1 VVSGLEIAAAVGI
14 GSTIAGSVIGQKG
27 YRKTAAAQRLAGK
40 AEMMRAQAESESAK
54 FEQQQREVEAQ
65 VAGIQGAR
73 EETVRRNDIRKTLD
87 NLSVMSASRGGGGQS
102 AQLIA
107 ERVSEEGESDIAMAK
122 YGYLAKGDL
131 ARRQAIMAGQRSQLA
146 LAQGSIAQ
154 QAAEQQAGATELAG
168 TASLFS
174 TIGKLGTMAIPRG

>member
-1 VVSGLEIAAAVGI
+1 MSGLEVAAAVGI
-14 GSTIAGSVIGQKG
+14 GSTLVGSAISQKG
-27 YRKTAAAQRLAGK
+27 YKETSAAQRLQGK
-40 AEMMRAQAESESAK
+40 AEVMRAQAQSESDK

-73 EETVRRNDIRKTLD
+73 EETVRRNDIRKTLE
-87 NLSVMSASRGGGGQS
+87 NLSTMSAMRGGGGQS

-107 ERVSEEGESDIAMAK
+107 SRISEEGESDIAMAR

-146 LAQGSIAQ
+146 LATGQIAGEVAEK
-154 QAAEQQAGATELAG
+154 QASATTLAG
-168 TASLFS
+168 EASLFK
-174 TIGKLGTMAIPRG
+174 TIGSLGMMGLKAG

>member
-1 VVSGLEIAAAVGI
+1 MSGLEIAAVVGI
-14 GSTIAGSVIGQKG
+14 GSTLIGSGISQKG
-27 YRKTAAAQRLAGK
+27 YRKQAAAQRLAGR
-40 AEMMRAQAESESAK
+40 AEMMRAQAEAESAK

-73 EETVRRNDIRKTLD
+73 EETVRRRDITKTLE
-87 NLSVMSASRGGGGQS
+87 NLSVMSAGRGTGGQS

-107 ERVSEEGESDIAMAK
+107 ERLSEDAESDIEMAR

-131 ARRQAIMAGQRSQLA
+131 ARRQAIMAGQRGNLAIATGQLA
-146 LAQGSIAQ
+146 QE
-154 QAAEQQAGATELAG
+154 AAEQQASATTLAG

-174 TIGKLGTMAIPRG
+174 TVGKLGTMFMPRG